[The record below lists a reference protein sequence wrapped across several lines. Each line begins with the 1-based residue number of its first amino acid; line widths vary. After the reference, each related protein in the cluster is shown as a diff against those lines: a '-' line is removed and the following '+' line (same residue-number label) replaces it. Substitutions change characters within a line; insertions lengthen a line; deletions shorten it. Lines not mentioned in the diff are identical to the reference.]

1 MKNYSKV
8 WKVAPAFLFLGAMMQ
23 AQVTDT
29 AAKEKKIEE
38 VVLIGYGTKKKSD
51 LTGSVTALS
60 EKDFNKGAI
69 VSADQLINGKAPG
82 VRITSDG
89 GNPDSKPNIRIRGG
103 ASLNANNNPLIVIDG
118 VPLDSS
124 NPAGIANPLSLV
136 NPNDIESFS
145 VLKDASATAIYGS
158 RASNGVII
166 ITTKKGSTGK
176 MRFNYNGSVSFGQ
189 VTKYLDIMNGTEF
202 EAFIKQYYPD
212 FTSSLGVT
220 TNGEQKIYNTD
231 WQKEI
236 FRKSVSTDH
245 SISVRANLFK
255 TIPSRFSLGY
265 NKTQGLVKTS
275 EFERFTGSF
284 KLTPTLLDKHLKIDI
299 NAKGIMSDKNAIDE
313 GGAIGG
319 AFAMDPTKPV
329 YNADGTYYQNFNGF
343 KKDGVTNPV
352 DLLLNRTRPEKVS
365 KFLGNV
371 EFDYKMHFLP
381 DLRAVVNLGLE
392 TSKSTIREN
401 YLGNS
406 LGSYQTVY
414 NGNTP
419 IGGVYNPGLNY
430 SEDQHILNRLLDAY
444 LIYSKNMP
452 NNMISKFEIQGG
464 YSYQNFDNK
473 GEKRTFNYDNKAT
486 GLREEDAYDKFKH
499 NYHNVL
505 NLQSF
510 FGRSNIDIL
519 NKYLFTVTYR
529 ADGSSLFPSD
539 KRWGHFPAVG
549 FAWKMLEEDFI
560 GKSKFSDLKLR
571 LGWGKTGQQDITGV
585 AGFYPYTP
593 LYEVGEIKYFYFP
606 QQLGPNGEVLPAF
619 YTALA
624 FNPNLTWEKTD
635 TYNAGLDFANK
646 NRRISGSMEYY
657 YRFTNDLLAL
667 TTFPPGQLLTNEYVD
682 NVGSLTNRGVE
693 LTLNATPV
701 KTDKINWDVNGNISY
716 NKGKVENL
724 KGRERVAANESSL
737 AFSGTGVVLAYHAVG
752 QQPYSALVYK
762 QLYDK
767 DGRVIPGAFVDKN
780 GDGVVNKNDQY
791 YVALR
796 PNWTYGF
803 GTMLNVGNADL
814 SASFRGQIGGN
825 VYDGAPVGRGYTAAA
840 IPVNNTSL
848 FNVLKFTNNGG
859 ADDRFT
865 DKTTVEALSDYNLHD
880 ASFLR
885 CENITL
891 GYKFDQL
898 VKNTTF
904 RVFASVNNAF
914 VITKYKGMDPENFN
928 AIDNNFYP
936 RPRTYTVGLNLDF

>member
-1 MKNYSKV
+1 MRNYSSVLKI
-8 WKVAPAFLFLGAMMQ
+8 APAFLLAGTMLQ
-23 AQVTDT
+23 AQVKDSATR
-29 AAKEKKIEE
+29 EKKIDE
-38 VVLIGYGTKKKSD
+38 VVLIGYGSKKKSD

-60 EKDFNKGAI
+60 EKEFNKGAI

-82 VRITSDG
+82 VRITTDG

-103 ASLNANNNPLIVIDG
+103 ASLTANNNPLIVIDG

-166 ITTKKGSTGK
+166 ITTKKGSSGK
-176 MRFNYNGSVSFGQ
+176 LRVNYNGSVSFGQ
-189 VTKYLDIMNGTEF
+189 VTNYLDIMNGNEF
-202 EAFIKQYYPD
+202 EAFIKQYYP
-212 FTSSLGVT
+212 SYSNMLGVT

-236 FRKSVSTDH
+236 FRKTVSTDH
-245 SISVRANLFK
+245 NVSLRANLFK
-255 TIPSRFSLGY
+255 TIPSRLSLGY

-275 EFERFTGSF
+275 DFERYTGSI

-319 AFAMDPTKPV
+319 AFAANPTIPV
-329 YNADGTYYQNFNGF
+329 YNADGTYYQAFDNY
-343 KKDGVTNPV
+343 KLTGVTNPV
-352 DLLLNRTRPEKVS
+352 NLLMMRKRPEKVN
-365 KFLGNV
+365 KFLGNI

-381 DLRAVVNLGLE
+381 ELRAVLNLGLE
-392 TSKSTIREN
+392 ASKSKIREN
-401 YLGNS
+401 YLDNS
-406 LGSYQTVY
+406 FGSYQTIY
-414 NGNTP
+414 KRSTP
-419 IGGVYNPGLNY
+419 VGGVFNPGLNY
-430 SEDQHILNRLLDAY
+430 SEDQNILNKLLDAY
-444 LIYSKNMP
+444 LIYSKDLSGRT
-452 NNMISKFEIQGG
+452 ISKFEIQGG
-464 YSYQNFDNK
+464 YSYQNFRNK
-473 GEKRTFNYDNKAT
+473 GEKRFFNYDDKTT
-486 GLREEDAYDKFKH
+486 GLRQETKYSKFDN
-499 NYHNVL
+499 NYQNVL

-519 NKYLFTVTYR
+519 NKYLFTITYR
-529 ADGSSLFPSD
+529 ADASSLFPSD

-549 FAWKMLEEDFI
+549 FAWKMLEEDWM
-560 GKSKFSDLKLR
+560 KDAKFSDLKLR
-571 LGWGKTGQQDITGV
+571 LGWGKTGQQDITGA
-585 AGFYPYTP
+585 AGFYPYTA
-593 LYEVGEIKYFYFP
+593 LYEVGNVKYFYFP
-606 QQLGPNGEVLPAF
+606 QQAGANGEMLPGF

-624 FNPNLTWEKTD
+624 YNLNLTWEKTD

-646 NRRISGSMEYY
+646 NRRISGSLEYY
-657 YRFTNDLLAL
+657 YRYTNDLLAV

-682 NVGSLTNRGVE
+682 NVGALTNQGVE
-693 LTLNATPV
+693 VTLNVSPV
-701 KTDKINWDVNGNISY
+701 KTNNISWDLNGNISY
-716 NKGKVENL
+716 NKGKVQEL
-724 KGRERVAANESSL
+724 KGRENVPANESSL

-762 QLYDK
+762 QLYDTS
-767 DGRVIPGAFVDKN
+767 GRVIPGAFADKN
-780 GDGVVNKNDQY
+780 GDGAITADDKY
-791 YVALR
+791 YVPLR

-825 VYDGAPVGRGYTAAA
+825 VYDAAPVGRGYTAAA
-840 IPVNNTSL
+840 LPVNSSSL
-848 FNVLKFTNNGG
+848 YNVLNFTNNGG

-885 CENITL
+885 CENITV
-891 GYKFDQL
+891 GYKFDKI
-898 VKNTTF
+898 VKNSTF

-914 VITKYKGMDPENFN
+914 IITKYKGMDPENFN